1 MEKIFDNTEVAFA
14 LKNNTELTKAY
25 YLFKLISSNTL
36 VKLGTSLTNF
46 AINTNLPVKGLIKST
61 VFDHFCGGVTE
72 EDCLKVVDKM
82 YTKGVSSVLDYSVEG
97 KETETQFDHALQMT
111 LKTIEFAKEKN
122 AIPFAVFK
130 PTGVGKFE
138 LFEKKGANIPFT
150 DAEQTAWN
158 RIVERFNSICK
169 TAYEKDVLLLIDA
182 EESWMQDAADDLVL
196 EMMRAYN
203 KEKCIVFNTAQTY
216 RWDRFD
222 FVKNTHAIGL
232 REGFHVGFKVV
243 RGAYMEKERER
254 AEEKGYPSPICA
266 TKAQTDATFNKT
278 MTYIAEN
285 LDNKMA
291 LFAGTHNEESSYLLI
306 DLMHKNNI
314 TQTDKRVWFG
324 QLYGMS
330 DNISYN
336 LANHKYNVA
345 KYLPF
350 GPVYDVV
357 PYLIRRA
364 NENTSVAGQTNREL
378 DLLDKELKR
387 RRSK

>member
-14 LKNNTELTKAY
+14 LKNNTELNKAY
-25 YLFKLISSNTL
+25 YLFKLISSNTM
-36 VKLGTSLTNF
+36 VKLGTSLTTF
-46 AINTNLPVKGLIKST
+46 AISTNLPVKGLIKST
-61 VFDHFCGGVTE
+61 VFDHFCGGVNE
-72 EDCLKVVDKM
+72 QDCLSVVDKM

-97 KETETQFDHALQMT
+97 KENEEQFDHTLQMT
-111 LKTIEFAKEKN
+111 LKTIEFAKEKE

-130 PTGVGKFE
+130 PTGVGRFY
-138 LFEKKGANIPFT
+138 LFEKKGENLPFT
-150 DAEQTAWN
+150 DAEQQEWK
-158 RIVERFNSICK
+158 RVVDRFDTICR
-169 TAYEKDVLLLIDA
+169 TAYEKDVMLLIDA
-182 EESWMQDAADDLVL
+182 EHSWMQDAADELIL
-196 EMMRAYN
+196 EMMRKYN
-203 KEKCIVFNTAQTY
+203 KEKCIIFNTAQTY

-222 FVKNTHAIGL
+222 FVKNVHAIGL

-243 RGAYMEKERER
+243 RGAYMEIERER
-254 AEEKGYPSPICA
+254 ATEKGYPSPICA

-278 MTYIAEN
+278 VIYMIEN
-285 LDNKMA
+285 INNKMA
-291 LFAGTHNEESSYLLI
+291 LYAGTHNEESSYLI
-306 DLMHKNNI
+306 MDLMRKNQLANN
-314 TQTDKRVWFG
+314 DKRIWFG

-336 LANHKYNVA
+336 LANHNYNVS

-378 DLLDKELKR
+378 DLLERELKR
-387 RRSK
+387 RRAK